1 MATPAYMSITGTKQG
16 LITAGAFTEDSVGNT
31 YQEGHED
38 QVMVQG
44 FNHEVIIPRDPQS
57 GQPTGQRVHKP
68 VVITK
73 VFDKAS
79 PLLLA
84 ALTSGERLT
93 KVEIQWYRT
102 SAAGTQEHYYTTVL
116 EDAII
121 VDIKD
126 YMHNC
131 QDPGNAHFTHLEDV
145 HFTYRKITWT
155 HEVSGTSGSDDWRSS
170 SPRSS
175 TRPRRCCWPP

>member
-1 MATPAYMSITGTKQG
+1 MTGTKQG

-155 HEVSGTSGSDDWRSS
+155 HEVSGTS
-170 SPRSS
+170 
-175 TRPRRCCWPP
+175 

>member
-84 ALTSGERLT
+84 ALTSGEPKMSATSRNRHRAKDFRRRLS
-93 KVEIQWYRT
+93 KSNVAC
-102 SAAGTQEHYYTTVL
+102 SSNGL
-116 EDAII
+116 ER
-121 VDIKD
+121 
-126 YMHNC
+126 NC
-131 QDPGNAHFTHLEDV
+131 PPG
-145 HFTYRKITWT
+145 
-155 HEVSGTSGSDDWRSS
+155 
-170 SPRSS
+170 
-175 TRPRRCCWPP
+175 

>member
-16 LITAGAFTEDSVGNT
+16 LITAGAFTADSVGNT

-44 FNHEVIIPRDPQS
+44 FQHEMIIPRDPQS

-68 VVITK
+68 VKITK
-73 VFDKAS
+73 VFDKSS

-93 KVEIQWYRT
+93 EITIQWYRT
-102 SAAGTQEHYYTTVL
+102 SLIWKT
-116 EDAII
+116 
-121 VDIKD
+121 
-126 YMHNC
+126 
-131 QDPGNAHFTHLEDV
+131 
-145 HFTYRKITWT
+145 
-155 HEVSGTSGSDDWRSS
+155 
-170 SPRSS
+170 
-175 TRPRRCCWPP
+175 

>member
-1 MATPAYMSITGTKQG
+1 PPPPPHPPTPAPCAASPP
-16 LITAGAFTEDSVGNT
+16 AGAFTEDSVGNT

-79 PLLLA
+79 PLLL
-84 ALTSGERLT
+84 
-93 KVEIQWYRT
+93 
-102 SAAGTQEHYYTTVL
+102 
-116 EDAII
+116 
-121 VDIKD
+121 
-126 YMHNC
+126 
-131 QDPGNAHFTHLEDV
+131 
-145 HFTYRKITWT
+145 
-155 HEVSGTSGSDDWRSS
+155 
-170 SPRSS
+170 
-175 TRPRRCCWPP
+175 